1 MSLSPLHLTCNFNSY
16 ISGEVTIDPSAAIAP
31 GVILQADPNSQI
43 IIAAGVCIGMGAVL
57 HARDGILEIEAGAT
71 IGAGVLL
78 VGRGKIGANAC
89 IGSATT
95 ILNCSI
101 EPEQVVAPNSLL
113 GDTSRQTDSTAAKE
127 TTIPPATVAEV
138 SQPSS
143 GAKSDEEIQ
152 TQAQLANNNGSLADS
167 TAADETTA
175 PPATTAEVS
184 QPSSGAGSDEEIQT
198 QAQLA
203 NNNGAQLVYGK
214 AALHQLMSTLF
225 PHRQALNP
233 PPKGSADSQSP

>member
-43 IIAAGVCIGMGAVL
+43 IIAAGVCIAMGAVL

-101 EPEQVVAPNSLL
+101 KPEQVVAPNSLL
-113 GDTSRQTDSTAAKE
+113 GDTSRQADSTAAKE
-127 TTIPPATVAEV
+127 TTIPPATAAEV
-138 SQPSS
+138 TQPSS
-143 GAKSDEEIQ
+143 GGSPAEQIQ
-152 TQAQLANNNGSLADS
+152 T
-167 TAADETTA
+167 
-175 PPATTAEVS
+175 P
-184 QPSSGAGSDEEIQT
+184 
-198 QAQLA
+198 AQLA

-233 PPKGSADSQSP
+233 PPPEGSTDSQSP

>member
-31 GVILQADPNSQI
+31 GVILQADPNSEI
-43 IIAAGVCIGMGAVL
+43 IIAAGVCIAMGAVL

-113 GDTSRQTDSTAAKE
+113 GDTSRKADLTAAKE
-127 TTIPPATVAEV
+127 TTIPPTTAAEV
-138 SQPSS
+138 TQPLS
-143 GAKSDEEIQ
+143 GAGPDEEIQ
-152 TQAQLANNNGSLADS
+152 TQAQSANNNGSLADS

-184 QPSSGAGSDEEIQT
+184 QPSSGAGSGEEIQT

-233 PPKGSADSQSP
+233 PPEGAADSQSP

>member
-43 IIAAGVCIGMGAVL
+43 IIAAGVCIAMGAVL

-113 GDTSRQTDSTAAKE
+113 GDTSRKADLTAAK
-127 TTIPPATVAEV
+127 P
-138 SQPSS
+138 
-143 GAKSDEEIQ
+143 
-152 TQAQLANNNGSLADS
+152 L
-167 TAADETTA
+167 
-175 PPATTAEVS
+175 
-184 QPSSGAGSDEEIQT
+184 SGAGPDEEIQT

-233 PPKGSADSQSP
+233 PPEGAADSQSP

>member
-1 MSLSPLHLTCNFNSY
+1 MSLSPLHLIRNFDSY
-16 ISGEVTIDPSAAIAP
+16 MSGEVTIDPSAAIAP
-31 GVILQADPNSQI
+31 GVMLQADPNSQI

-101 EPEQVVAPNSLL
+101 APEQVVAPNSLL
-113 GDTSRQTDSTAAKE
+113 GDSSRTFAESAEPITTS
-127 TTIPPATVAEV
+127 PPMAEV
-138 SQPSS
+138 TELSTQASP
-143 GAKSDEEIQ
+143 EPEQIQ
-152 TQAQLANNNGSLADS
+152 TQAEVNNNGSQ
-167 TAADETTA
+167 
-175 PPATTAEVS
+175 V
-184 QPSSGAGSDEEIQT
+184 
-198 QAQLA
+198 
-203 NNNGAQLVYGK
+203 VYGK

-225 PHRQALNP
+225 PHRQPLNQSLP
-233 PPKGSADSQSP
+233 ESSSESQSTQESQ

>member
-43 IIAAGVCIGMGAVL
+43 IIAAGVCIAMGAVL

-95 ILNCSI
+95 ILNCSV
-101 EPEQVVAPNSLL
+101 EPEQVIAPNYLL
-113 GDTSRQTDSTAAKE
+113 GDTSRKADSTAAKQ
-127 TTIPPATVAEV
+127 TTTLAATAAEV
-138 SQPSS
+138 TQPLS
-143 GAKSDEEIQ
+143 GAGPDEQIQ
-152 TQAQLANNNGSLADS
+152 TQVQSANNHGSLADS
-167 TAADETTA
+167 TADETTTLA
-175 PPATTAEVS
+175 AVAAVT
-184 QPSSGAGSDEEIQT
+184 QPLSEASPDDQIQT
-198 QAQLA
+198 QAESA
-203 NNNGAQLVYGK
+203 NNNGAKVVYGK
-214 AALHQLMSTLF
+214 AALNQLMSTLF
-225 PHRQALNP
+225 PHRQALNQP
-233 PPKGSADSQSP
+233 PPEGSADSQSP